1 MCFLFSW
8 LKQRRK
14 CIFFFLLSFLILACM
29 FALYHFPLTAVL
41 YPFLLCGLI
50 GTIFA
55 ASDLYRTRK
64 IHRQLMQQ
72 AQMPAES
79 TAFPPAQTII
89 EADYQAVLSRL
100 EAQMKALSA
109 ETDARYTNMMDYYT
123 VWVHQIKTPIASM
136 RLTLSGEDSSLSRRL
151 LEDLQRIEQYV
162 EMVLAFLRLD
172 SDSTDY
178 VIRACDLDPM
188 IRAALKKLRLQFI
201 SRRLSLSYEPLQFS
215 VVTDEKWFSFV
226 LEQLLSNA
234 LKYTPAGTIRISMET
249 PGVLCICDTGIGIA
263 PEDLPRIFEKG
274 YTGYNGRTDKAA
286 SGLGL
291 YLCKQVCDRLGHP
304 ISVESVPNRG
314 TIVRIDLH
322 RDKCI
327 VE

>member
-1 MCFLFSW
+1 MRFLFSW
-8 LKQRRK
+8 LKQRRRS
-14 CIFFFLLSFLILACM
+14 ISFFLLSFLILFCI

-41 YPFLLCGLI
+41 YPFLLCIGA

-55 ASDLYRTRK
+55 AADLSRTRK
-64 IHRQLMQQ
+64 IHQQLTQQ
-72 AQMPAES
+72 M
-79 TAFPPAQTII
+79 AFLPEQIALPPARTIT
-89 EADYQAVLSRL
+89 EADYQALLSRL
-100 EAQMKALSA
+100 EAHTKALAA
-109 ETDARYTNMMDYYT
+109 EMDARYTDMMDYYT

-136 RLTLSGEDSSLSRRL
+136 RLTLSSEDSKLSRKL
-151 LEDLQRIEQYV
+151 LEELQRVEQYV

-178 VIRACDLDPM
+178 VIRDCDLDPM

-201 SRRLSLSYEPLQFS
+201 SRRLALSYEPLRFS

-234 LKYTPAGTIRISMET
+234 LKYTPAGSIRISMEP
-249 PGVLCICDTGIGIA
+249 PGVLCIRDTGIGIA

-291 YLCKQVCDRLGHP
+291 YLCKQICDRLGHP
-304 ISVESVPNRG
+304 ISVESALNQG
-314 TIVRIDLH
+314 TVVRIDLR